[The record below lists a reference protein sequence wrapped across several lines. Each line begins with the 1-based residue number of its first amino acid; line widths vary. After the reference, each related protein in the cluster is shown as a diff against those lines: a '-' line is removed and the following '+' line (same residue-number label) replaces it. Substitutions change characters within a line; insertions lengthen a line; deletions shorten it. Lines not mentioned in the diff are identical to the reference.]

1 MKLHVISCGPG
12 TGFQDMGRTGF
23 QKFGVSPS
31 GAADK
36 AALAL
41 ANALAGNMPDMA
53 AIEFILM
60 GGRFKLDGGPVRIA
74 LTGADVPM
82 RVDDVAVPPHT
93 SATVQDGQTIDI
105 GAARS
110 GTFFYLAI
118 SGGFDV
124 APALNSLS
132 LHGRTGIGGF
142 HGRGLQAGDIIPLH
156 GAALHGPD
164 ARITAPFVH
173 EKGPIRIILG
183 PQDDHF
189 TSAGIKTFLSA
200 PYTISANADRMGFRL
215 TGETIAHNEKGY
227 NIVSDGIAS
236 GGIQVPGSGEPIIL
250 LADKQTT
257 GGYPKIATVI
267 TADFG
272 RLAQMRP
279 GDTIHFKAVTRDAAV
294 KALQDAHGAVARSAA
309 SIRPVGAA
317 VLDSAE
323 LLALNLVGGV
333 ISAEDS

>member
-1 MKLHVISCGPG
+1 MKLHVLSCGPG
-12 TGFQDMGRTGF
+12 TGFQDMGRIGF

-36 AALAL
+36 AALSL
-41 ANALAGNMPDMA
+41 ANALVGNPPDRA

-60 GGRFKLDGGPVRIA
+60 GGRFRLEGGPVRMA
-74 LTGADVPM
+74 LMGADASLNLDGTDVP
-82 RVDDVAVPPHT
+82 AG
-93 SATVQDGQTIDI
+93 SSITVQDGQTITV

-110 GTFFYLAI
+110 GTFFYLAV

-124 APALNSLS
+124 APALQSLS

-142 HGRGLQAGDIIPLH
+142 QGRALQTGDQIPLH
-156 GAALHGPD
+156 GAALQGPD
-164 ARITAPFVH
+164 ARITAPFIH
-173 EKGPIRIILG
+173 ETGPIRVILG
-183 PQDDHF
+183 AQDDHF
-189 TSAGIKTFLSA
+189 TDAGLKTFLSA
-200 PYTISANADRMGFRL
+200 PFTISANADRMGFRL
-215 TGETIAHNEKGY
+215 TGEKIEHNEKGY

-236 GGIQVPGSGEPIIL
+236 GGIQVPGNGQPIIL

-267 TADFG
+267 TADLG

-279 GDTIHFKAVTRDAAV
+279 GSVIHFKSVGREEAV
-294 KALQDAHGAVARSAA
+294 KALRDAHAAVAKAVA
-309 SIRPVGAA
+309 SIRPAGAA
-317 VLDSAE
+317 ALDSSE

-333 ISAEDS
+333 VSAEE